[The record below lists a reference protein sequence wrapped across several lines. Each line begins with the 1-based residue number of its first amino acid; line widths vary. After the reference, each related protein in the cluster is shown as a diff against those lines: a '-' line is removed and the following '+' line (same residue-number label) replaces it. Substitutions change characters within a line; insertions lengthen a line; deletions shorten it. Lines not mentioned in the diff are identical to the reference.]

1 MMPKYRSRIN
11 SFKSVMMKGV
21 YLLGMKPK
29 KIARKFNVSLAS
41 VYRHIK

>member
-1 MMPKYRSRIN
+1 MKIYRSKIKN
-11 SFKSVMMKGV
+11 FKSVMMKGA
-21 YLLGMKPK
+21 YFLGMKPK